1 MLYFC
6 VMGVVLAIDYGSKR
20 SGIAV
25 TDNLKMI
32 AHPLDTVGTPELV
45 EFLKNYSLKEEV
57 DLFVVGLPKKLN
69 NQASEIENLI
79 KPFIIILKRHF
90 PNIEIVR
97 YDERFTS
104 KIAFQSLIKLGL
116 KKKKRR
122 DKTLVDKISATLI
135 LQSYLDYVK
144 SKQI

>member
-6 VMGVVLAIDYGSKR
+6 FMGVVLAIDYGAKR

-32 AHPLDTVGTPELV
+32 AYPLDTVGTPELV
-45 EFLKNYSLKEEV
+45 EFLMNYSLKEEV

-90 PNIEIVR
+90 PNIDIVR

-116 KKKKRR
+116 KKKKRQ

-135 LQSYLDYVK
+135 LQSYLDHVK

>member
-1 MLYFC
+1 
-6 VMGVVLAIDYGSKR
+6 MGVVLAIDYGAKR

-32 AHPLDTVGTPELV
+32 AYPLDTVGTPELV
-45 EFLKNYSLKEEV
+45 EFLMNYSLKEEV

-90 PNIEIVR
+90 PNIDIVR
-97 YDERFTS
+97 YD
-104 KIAFQSLIKLGL
+104 
-116 KKKKRR
+116 
-122 DKTLVDKISATLI
+122 
-135 LQSYLDYVK
+135 
-144 SKQI
+144 